1 MPTRRVRLTGRGFAL
16 LFMGIALTIAT
27 ALVGEPDLVWIGFLL
42 ALMPLAGLALVLLIS
57 PRLRVT
63 RRVEPQQVPLG
74 ERPRADLQIENLKT
88 FSLSACEFRDA
99 CPGALGS
106 AARFA
111 LAHGGGRWRQ
121 SVGYEVRA
129 DHRGHFDLGPLDVT
143 NNDPLNLATSSW
155 RVPGNAA
162 TLRVTP
168 RMYPL
173 ALPRRLIG
181 SGSTGDTTPQR
192 IGHFGQDDVLVREHR
207 HGDDLRRVHWR
218 LTAKQGE
225 LMVRLEEQ
233 PWDPS
238 VTLVID
244 NRTSGHLG
252 SGPDGGLE
260 WSISAVASIA
270 SVLMSERCRVTVVS
284 AETEIYSPLHADAVS
299 SRDRML
305 GAMVDL
311 TGSERPSIS
320 SGLSNSDSIGNSQ
333 SIMAALGL
341 LGAADASALTAVGNR
356 MQQATALVP
365 DAVAWGVDAGRA
377 EAHRAACRLLTSSGW
392 TLHHYQPGEGVVEAW
407 DRLMARVEAA

>member
-1 MPTRRVRLTGRGFAL
+1 MSSSTVRLTARGSVL
-16 LFMGIALTIAT
+16 LFMGVALIVAT
-27 ALVGEPDLVWIGFLL
+27 ALVGEPDLIWIGFLL
-42 ALMPLAGLALVLLIS
+42 ALMPLAGLALVAFLS

-63 RRVEPQQVPLG
+63 RHVEPQQVPLG
-74 ERPRADLQIENLKT
+74 ERPRAELWIENWKIL
-88 FSLSACEFRDA
+88 SLSAAEFRDA

-111 LAHGGGRWRQ
+111 LAHGLGRWGQ

-129 DHRGHFDLGPLDVT
+129 ENRGHFDLGPLDVT
-143 NNDPLNLATSSW
+143 NHDPLNLATSTW
-155 RVPGNAA
+155 RVPGNSA

-173 ALPRRLIG
+173 AMPGRLIG
-181 SGSTGDTTPQR
+181 SGSTGEATPQR

-207 HGDDLRRVHWR
+207 HGDDMRRVHWR

-238 VTLVID
+238 VTLIID
-244 NRTSGHLG
+244 NRTASHLG
-252 SGPDGGLE
+252 AGPEGGLE
-260 WSISAVASIA
+260 FSISAVASIA
-270 SVLMSERCRVTVVS
+270 AVLLSERCRVTVVS
-284 AETEIYSPLHADAVS
+284 AETEIYSPLHADALS
-299 SRDRML
+299 ARDRML
-305 GAMVDL
+305 SAMVDL
-311 TGSERPSIS
+311 TGSGRESIS

-341 LGAADASALTAVGNR
+341 LSAGDASALTAVGNR

-365 DAVAWGVDAGRA
+365 DAVAWGVDEARA
-377 EAHRAACRLLTSSGW
+377 ETHRAACRLLTASGW
-392 TLHHYQPGEGVVEAW
+392 TLHHYRPDESVAEAW

>member
-1 MPTRRVRLTGRGFAL
+1 MPTRRVRLTGRGIAL
-16 LFMGIALTIAT
+16 LIMGVVLIIAT

-42 ALMPLAGLALVLLIS
+42 ALMPLAALALVLLLS
-57 PRLRVT
+57 PRLSVT

-74 ERPRADLQIENLKT
+74 DHPRADLLIENQKVL
-88 FSLSACEFRDA
+88 SLSACEFRDA
-99 CPGALGS
+99 CPGELGS

-143 NNDPLNLATSSW
+143 NNDPLSLAKVSW

-173 ALPRRLIG
+173 AMPRRLIG
-181 SGSTGDTTPQR
+181 SGSTGESTPQR

-225 LMVRLEEQ
+225 LMVRMEEQ

-238 VTLVID
+238 VTLILD
-244 NRTSGHLG
+244 NRTAAHLG

-260 WSISAVASIA
+260 FSISAVASIA
-270 SVLMSERCRVTVVS
+270 AVLMSERCRVTIVS

-299 SRDRML
+299 ARDRML
-305 GAMVDL
+305 GALVDL
-311 TGSERPSIS
+311 TGSERPSVS

-333 SIMAALGL
+333 SIMAALGVL
-341 LGAADASALTAVGNR
+341 SASDASALTAVGNR
-356 MQQATALVP
+356 MQQVTALVP
-365 DAVAWGVDAGRA
+365 DPVAWGVDVARA
-377 EAHRAACRLLTSSGW
+377 EAHRAACRLLSTSGW
-392 TLHHYQPGEGVVEAW
+392 TLHQYRPGESVIEAW

>member
-1 MPTRRVRLTGRGFAL
+1 MATSRVRLTGRGVAL
-16 LFMGIALTIAT
+16 LFAGVALIVAT
-27 ALVGEPDLVWIGFLL
+27 AFVGEPDVMWIGFLL
-42 ALMPLAGLALVLLIS
+42 ALMPLTGLAVVWLLS

-63 RRVEPQQVPLG
+63 RRIEPQEVPLG
-74 ERPRADLQIENLKT
+74 ERPRADLRITNLKPL
-88 FSLSACEFRDA
+88 SLSTAEFRDA

-106 AARFA
+106 AARFS
-111 LAHGGGRWRQ
+111 LAHGGGRWNQ

-129 DHRGHFDLGPLDVT
+129 DHRGHFNLGPLDVT

-173 ALPRRLIG
+173 TMPRRLIG
-181 SGSTGDTTPQR
+181 SGSTGETTPQR

-238 VTLVID
+238 VTLIID
-244 NRTSGHLG
+244 NRAAGHLG

-260 WSISAVASIA
+260 FSISAVASIA
-270 SVLMSERCRVTVVS
+270 AVLLSEKCRVTVVS
-284 AETEIYSPLHADAVS
+284 AETEIYSPLHADVTSA
-299 SRDRML
+299 RDRML
-305 GAMVDL
+305 GAMTDL

-320 SGLSNSDSIGNSQ
+320 SGLSHSDSIGNSQ
-333 SIMAALGL
+333 SIMAALGVL
-341 LGAADASALTAVGNR
+341 SASDAAALTAVGIR

-365 DAVAWGVDAGRA
+365 DPVAWGVEVDRA
-377 EAHRAACRLLTSSGW
+377 DAHRAACRLLTASGW
-392 TLHHYQPGEGVVEAW
+392 TLHQYEPGEGVVEAW
-407 DRLMARVEAA
+407 NRLMARVVAA

>member
-1 MPTRRVRLTGRGFAL
+1 MPTSKVRLTGRGFAF
-16 LFMGIALTIAT
+16 LFLGIALIVAT
-27 ALVGEPDLVWIGFLL
+27 AVVGEPDLMWIGFLMTIL
-42 ALMPLAGLALVLLIS
+42 PLVGLVLVPLLR

-63 RRVEPQQVPLG
+63 RHLEPQQVPLG
-74 ERPRADLQIENLKT
+74 DRPRAELLIENRRMV
-88 FSLSACEFRDA
+88 SLSACEFRDT

-111 LAHGGGRWRQ
+111 LAHGAGRWRQ
-121 SVGYEVRA
+121 SVGYEVQA
-129 DHRGHFDLGPLDVT
+129 NHRGHFELGPLDVV
-143 NNDPLNLATSSW
+143 NSDPLNLTRTSW
-155 RVPGNAA
+155 QVPGNVAS
-162 TLRVTP
+162 LRVTP

-173 ALPRRLIG
+173 TMPRRLIG
-181 SGSTGDTTPQR
+181 SGSTGESTPQR
-192 IGHFGQDDVLVREHR
+192 IGVYGQDDVLVREHR

-244 NRTSGHLG
+244 NRSAGHAG

-260 WSISAVASIA
+260 FSISAVASIA
-270 SVLMSERCRVTVVS
+270 AALMSERCRVTVVS
-284 AETEIYSPLHADAVS
+284 AETEIYSPLHADVVS
-299 SRDRML
+299 ARDRML

-311 TGSERPSIS
+311 TGSERESIT
-320 SGLSNSDSIGNSQ
+320 SGLSNSDAIENSQ
-333 SIMAALGL
+333 SIMAALGV
-341 LGAADASALTAVGNR
+341 LGASDASALTAVGNR

-365 DAVAWGVDAGRA
+365 DPVAWGIDVTRA
-377 EAHRAACRLLTSSGW
+377 EAHRAACRLLTESGW
-392 TLHHYQPGEGVVEAW
+392 TLHQYRPGEGVVEAW